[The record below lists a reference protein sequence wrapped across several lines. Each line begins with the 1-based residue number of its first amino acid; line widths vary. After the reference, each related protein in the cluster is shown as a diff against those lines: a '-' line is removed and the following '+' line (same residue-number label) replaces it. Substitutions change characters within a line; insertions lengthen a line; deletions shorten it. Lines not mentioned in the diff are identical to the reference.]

1 MNSSL
6 QVGESGKR
14 ATATRR
20 VLLIEDDPDFRAVIE
35 PDFHQHGLDL
45 SVASSLGAAR
55 LLIENANE
63 FDAIVV
69 DLVLPDGNGLDLIA
83 TMRDLPHRPPVIVIS
98 QYLPDYLN
106 QMMSFYPEVK
116 LIVAKPIEA
125 QYLAAIVDQLSRPAE
140 S

>member
-6 QVGESGKR
+6 QVGESSKR
-14 ATATRR
+14 GTATRR
-20 VLLIEDDPDFRAVIE
+20 VLLIEDDPDFRAMIE
-35 PDFHQHGLDL
+35 PDFHQHGLEL

-63 FDAIVV
+63 FDAVVV

-83 TMRDLPHRPPVIVIS
+83 RMREFPRRPPVIVIS

-116 LIVAKPIEA
+116 LIVAKPIES